1 LVKEGR
7 VLRSYS
13 GYYYVA
19 CDGAVYTCKV
29 RGHLKKERFSLCTG
43 DKVRFETTEEAY
55 PTAPAVAESRG
66 PARPAGEP
74 DGMITEV
81 LPRKNHLTRPAV
93 ANIDLDVV
101 TMALANP
108 APSFLILDK
117 LLVLAAQGGVP
128 APIVLTKADLV
139 TPEDA
144 EAVARIYRDIGYEV
158 YVVSAKT
165 GQGLEPLKR
174 RLAGQIT
181 VVGGPSGVGKSTLLN
196 ALQPGVPRVTGAVS
210 KKIGRGRHTTRFTDL
225 VPFNGGY
232 LADSPGFG
240 NVLYGCHGSGG
251 PGRLFPGICPL
262 YGPVPIPALQPYART
277 GLRRERRG
285 SVRTNRSEPV
295 CIVSSHSDG
304 IERRTREEVSVI
316 MIQIAPSILSAD
328 FSCLGE
334 EIRKIEQGGADW
346 VHIDVMDGNFVPN
359 LTFGAPVVSKIRKVT
374 KLFFDCHLMVEHP
387 ETYIEDF
394 VKAGADQIV
403 VHAEATRHL
412 HRCLQAVH
420 DAGIRAGVALNPG
433 SPLSLVEEV
442 LGDADLFLLMTVN
455 PGFGGQKFIPS
466 VLPKI
471 SRLRRMLQCANLKT
485 DIQVDGGINA
495 ETAKLVVGAGA
506 TVLVAGSYVY
516 GAKDTAAAIASLRVR

>member
-1 LVKEGR
+1 
-7 VLRSYS
+7 
-13 GYYYVA
+13 
-19 CDGAVYTCKV
+19 
-29 RGHLKKERFSLCTG
+29 
-43 DKVRFETTEEAY
+43 
-55 PTAPAVAESRG
+55 
-66 PARPAGEP
+66 
-74 DGMITEV
+74 
-81 LPRKNHLTRPAV
+81 
-93 ANIDLDVV
+93 
-101 TMALANP
+101 
-108 APSFLILDK
+108 
-117 LLVLAAQGGVP
+117 
-128 APIVLTKADLV
+128 
-139 TPEDA
+139 
-144 EAVARIYRDIGYEV
+144 
-158 YVVSAKT
+158 
-165 GQGLEPLKR
+165 
-174 RLAGQIT
+174 
-181 VVGGPSGVGKSTLLN
+181 
-196 ALQPGVPRVTGAVS
+196 
-210 KKIGRGRHTTRFTDL
+210 
-225 VPFNGGY
+225 
-232 LADSPGFG
+232 
-240 NVLYGCHGSGG
+240 
-251 PGRLFPGICPL
+251 
-262 YGPVPIPALQPYART
+262 
-277 GLRRERRG
+277 
-285 SVRTNRSEPV
+285 
-295 CIVSSHSDG
+295 
-304 IERRTREEVSVI
+304 

-334 EIRKIEQGGADW
+334 EIRKIEQAGADW

-374 KLFFDCHLMVEHP
+374 KLFFDCHLMAEHP

-403 VHAEATRHL
+403 VHAEATKHL

-516 GAKDTAAAIASLRVR
+516 GAQDTAAAIASLRVR